1 MPGLLSST
9 KDEEI
14 RPMAGALILAALVAL
29 GPRLDPVDSTVPR
42 GVMSEAVAFHVRAT
56 DPRAQSWLR
65 LGAAES
71 QTFRDLLDALAA
83 SDLIVHVQPV
93 ERLATAG
100 QTSFV
105 TSTAT
110 IRYLRIE
117 VAPAANMNEMVALIG
132 HELQHALEIAHQP
145 KIRDRK
151 ALAQFYLTVA
161 GNSSASTEY
170 DSVAARI
177 IEDRVRR
184 EMAGV
189 PSESHSSGPALSAK
203 KRN

>member
-1 MPGLLSST
+1 LAGLLSST

-14 RPMAGALILAALVAL
+14 TTMLGAFILAVSLAA
-29 GPRLDPVDSTVPR
+29 GPGLDLIDSSVTH

-56 DPRAQSWLR
+56 DPRAQAWLR

-83 SDLIVHVQPV
+83 SDLIIHVQPV

-105 TSTAT
+105 TATAT
-110 IRYLRIE
+110 VRYLRIE
-117 VAPAANMNEMVALIG
+117 VAPAGNMNEMVALIG
-132 HELQHALEIAHQP
+132 HELQHAVEIAHAP
-145 KIRDRK
+145 HVRDRK
-151 ALAQFYLTVA
+151 ALAQFYLTIA
-161 GNSSASTEY
+161 GNSSATTEY
-170 DSVAARI
+170 DSVAARVT
-177 IEDRVRR
+177 EDRVRR

-189 PSESHSSGPALSAK
+189 HSDSQPSGPALSAK

>member
-1 MPGLLSST
+1 MAGLLSST

-14 RPMAGALILAALVAL
+14 TPMVGALIVAVSLAL
-29 GPRLDPVDSTVPR
+29 GSAIERIDSTVTG
-42 GVMSEAVAFHVRAT
+42 GVMSEAAAFHVRAT
-56 DPRAQSWLR
+56 DARAQSWLR

-93 ERLATAG
+93 EQLGAAG

-105 TSTAT
+105 TATAT
-110 IRYLRIE
+110 VRYLRIE
-117 VAPAANMNEMVALIG
+117 VAPGGSMNEMVALLS
-132 HELQHALEIAHQP
+132 HELQHAVEIARAPQV
-145 KIRDRK
+145 RNRK
-151 ALAQFYLTVA
+151 ALAQFYLTIG
-161 GNSSASTEY
+161 GNSSATTEY
-170 DSVAARI
+170 DSMAARAT
-177 IEDRVRR
+177 EDRVRR

-189 PSESHSSGPALSAK
+189 PAESHPSGRALSAK